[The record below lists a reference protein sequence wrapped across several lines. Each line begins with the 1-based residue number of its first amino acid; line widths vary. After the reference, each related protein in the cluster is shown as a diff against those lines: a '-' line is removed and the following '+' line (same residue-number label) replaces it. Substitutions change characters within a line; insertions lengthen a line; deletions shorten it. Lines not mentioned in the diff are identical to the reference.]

1 MNPLFK
7 DFNPYS
13 DIVRQAKEMERNF
26 KGNPKEEVQRLL
38 TTGEMSQ
45 ADFNRLAQIAN
56 QIMPFMR

>member
-26 KGNPKEEVQRLL
+26 KGNPREEVQRLL